1 MTNKAIVCRNLWKIF
16 GGAPSSAPPEST
28 EVATVREELRRKG
41 GTVAVANV
49 TLEIEEGEVFV
60 LMGLSGSG
68 KSTLLRTLSRLVEPT
83 WGELYLENTDLLKM
97 SKKDLRTLRRD
108 RVGMVFQNFALLPN
122 RTVLGNIELPLEIRG
137 ESKESRRARSLEM
150 VNLVGL
156 SGRENFYPHE
166 LSGGQQQR
174 VGIGRSLVSNPDIW
188 FLDEPF
194 SALDPLIR
202 REMQDELL
210 RLQRTL
216 KKTIVFVTHD
226 FDEAV
231 KISSRIALLKGGELV
246 QCGTPAELLFS
257 PADDYVREFVSDV
270 DWSRVIKVKDIANRA
285 TNFSPTAQP
294 VSENLAIRN
303 LAHLVNDSSGPWPV
317 VSEQGQISGG
327 LSSKALLD
335 ALLAASTRTFT
346 RAPERLAL
354 LK

>member
-16 GGAPSSAPPEST
+16 GRVPSTIPTDAAQVAAVIEDLKRDAST
-28 EVATVREELRRKG
+28 P
-41 GTVAVANV
+41 AVANV
-49 TLEIEEGEVFV
+49 TLEIGEGEVFV

-68 KSTLLRTLSRLVEPT
+68 KSTLLRCLSRLVEPT
-83 WGELYLENTDLLKM
+83 WGELYLENVDLLKM
-97 SKKDLRTLRRD
+97 SNKDLRTLRRD

-122 RTVLGNIELPLEIRG
+122 RTVVGNIELPLEIRG
-137 ESKESRRARSLEM
+137 ENSTSRRQRALEM

-246 QCGTPAELLFS
+246 QCGTPGELLFT
-257 PADDYVREFVSDV
+257 PKDAYVREFVSDV
-270 DWSRVIKVKDIANRA
+270 DWSRVIKVKDIAEKS
-285 TNFSPTAQP
+285 TSVKSTAQAIP
-294 VSENLAIRN
+294 ENLAIRN
-303 LAHLVNDSSGPWPV
+303 VADRVYDNSGPWPV
-317 VSEQGQISGG
+317 LNEQGEIVGR
-327 LSSKALLD
+327 LSSKSLSD
-335 ALLAASTRTFT
+335 ALLAAATRTFT
-346 RAPERLAL
+346 KATGL
-354 LK
+354 